1 MAPQKEKSHSAE
13 RGKMNVI
20 KGNLITLAL
29 EGHFDVIVHG
39 CNCFCTMGAGI
50 ARAIQEEF
58 PEAYAADLVTVKGDR
73 NKLGDFS
80 YTTVKRGYHTITI
93 VNGYTQFNFH
103 GSSVLVNYDAVHSL
117 FKKIRR
123 QFSGKR
129 IGYPKI
135 GAGLAGG
142 DWEKI
147 SKIIEQ
153 ELAGESHYLVIYAP

>member
-1 MAPQKEKSHSAE
+1 MKI
-13 RGKMNVI
+13 I

-29 EGHFDVIVHG
+29 DGHFDVIVHG

-50 ARAIQEEF
+50 ARAIQDEF
-58 PEAYAADLVTVKGDR
+58 PEAYAADLATIKGDR

-80 YTTVKRGYHTITI
+80 FATVKRNEHEITI
-93 VNGYTQFNFH
+93 VNGYTQYQFH
-103 GSSVLVNYDAVHSL
+103 GKSLLVDYDAVQRL
-117 FKKIRR
+117 FQKVKQ
-123 QFSGKR
+123 QFIGKR

-147 SKIIEQ
+147 SQIIDH
-153 ELAGESHYLVIYAP
+153 ELAGENHSLVVYAP

>member
-1 MAPQKEKSHSAE
+1 MKSVE
-13 RGKMNVI
+13 GDV
-20 KGNLITLAL
+20 ITLAL

-58 PEAYAADLVTVKGDR
+58 PEAYAADLITIKGDR

-80 YTTVKRGYHTITI
+80 FATVKRNEHEITI
-93 VNGYTQFNFH
+93 VNGYTQFHFH
-103 GSSVLVNYDAVHSL
+103 GDSVLVNYDAVQSL
-117 FKKIRR
+117 FKKVRR
-123 QFSGKR
+123 QFAGKR

-142 DWEKI
+142 NWQRI
-147 SKIIEQ
+147 ASIIDQ
-153 ELAGESHYLVIYAP
+153 ELAGEDHTLVIYVP